1 MRSPKAQYLLAR
13 ILQIVGPLAR
23 RLLWWWWKIDINW
36 WMWMWWMLRCQ
47 CRGIIY
53 SGAAIMRG
61 SRPPLLQVQCGA
73 MPSFRQLFI
82 FQAINSNVDPILWKN
97 IKKTFFRPSC
107 SSIKQKV
114 NPNYTKKIRKS
125 WKTRPKK
132 SNFSMIVT
140 FWKSSAN
147 MVAERV
153 NESQAKYQ

>member
-97 IKKTFFRPSC
+97 KKKHFLGPPAA
-107 SSIKQKV
+107 QL
-114 NPNYTKKIRKS
+114 NKKWIRII
-125 WKTRPKK
+125 PKK
-132 SNFSMIVT
+132 LGNHEKRAQKNQIFQWSLPS
-140 FWKSSAN
+140 
-147 MVAERV
+147 
-153 NESQAKYQ
+153 ESHQLIW